1 MHLLDLLRIGT
12 NRSLFDHE
20 KSQIPIVAMTA
31 NAFEM
36 GMNDHIAK
44 PIDVEKVEE
53 VLVALLKE

>member
-1 MHLLDLLRIGT
+1 
-12 NRSLFDHE
+12 
-20 KSQIPIVAMTA
+20 MTA

-53 VLVALLKE
+53 VLVALLKEYVLQKRRSFTCREPDDLLIGNVNK